1 MSSHLVEQP
10 PPPHNNNN
18 NCEEGEQSLP
28 PPAGL
33 NSECWASGLGKG
45 DGGGGAA
52 RVAAASSA
60 RGAGGEDSPLV
71 KAEDVRMTDSSRH
84 RSGGVASVFLLTWLR
99 SFLKSWMGNGLGS
112 RLGRIVGWE
121 DEGSSRSHL
130 WWAPERSQS
139 GRGGVGLAAW
149 EGGWAERAAKG
160 TWAEMGTCGWDAGG
174 WTRAAGREEGAA
186 EGGKEVK
193 GAGSLGQARLTPPL
207 WVGLSPGLGT

>member
-10 PPPHNNNN
+10 PPLHNNNN
-18 NCEEGEQSLP
+18 NYEEGEQSLP

-71 KAEDVRMTDSSRH
+71 KTEDVRVTDSSRH
-84 RSGGVASVFLLTWLR
+84 RSGVAASVFLQTWLR
-99 SFLKSWMGNGLGS
+99 SLLGSWTGNGLGS

-121 DEGSSRSHL
+121 DEGVEWILPVVGPREEPIGA
-130 WWAPERSQS
+130 WTCGPCGAG
-139 GRGGVGLAAW
+139 GRW
-149 EGGWAERAAKG
+149 EERAARG

-186 EGGKEVK
+186 EGGREVK